1 MKLFDKIRTSNFIGK
16 QLSRFKMGMGYYT
29 LAMSTITAAML
40 LKTNYEI
47 EIEWIIAFVPVMFL
61 ATIFLGYLLD
71 TLNINTQDLRKSNE
85 MTHRFLLKS
94 DRKNQEFQL
103 MQTRFL
109 VEALQTLK
117 EGKEINLNNLEE
129 KYAQYQKEW
138 KAPSE

>member
-16 QLSRFKMGMGYYT
+16 QLSRFKMGMNYYT

-47 EIEWIIAFVPVMFL
+47 EIEWLIAFVPVMFL
-61 ATIFLGYLLD
+61 GTIFLGYLLD

-94 DRKNQEFQL
+94 DLKSQEFQL

-109 VEALQTLK
+109 VEALQAMK
-117 EGKEINLNNLEE
+117 EGKNIDLSALDD
-129 KYAQYQKEW
+129 KYEQYQKEW
-138 KAPSE
+138 KAPS

>member
-16 QLSRFKMGMGYYT
+16 QLSRFKMGMSYYT

-40 LKTNYEI
+40 LKTNYDI
-47 EIEWIIAFVPVMFL
+47 QLEWIIAILPLLFI

-94 DRKNQEFQL
+94 DLKSQEFQL

-109 VEALQTLK
+109 VEALQAMK
-117 EGKEINLNNLEE
+117 EGKTIDSSVLDE
-129 KYAQYQKEW
+129 KYAQYQKDW
-138 KAPSE
+138 NAPSA

>member
-1 MKLFDKIRTSNFIGK
+1 MKLSSKIRSSNFIGK

-40 LKTNYEI
+40 LKTNYDI
-47 EIEWIIAFVPVMFL
+47 QIEWIIAFVPVLFL

-109 VEALQTLK
+109 VEALQALK
-117 EGKEINLNNLEE
+117 EGKDIDLSVLDE
-129 KYAQYQKEW
+129 KYHQYQKDW
-138 KAPSE
+138 KAPSD

>member
-16 QLSRFKMGMGYYT
+16 QLSRFKMGMSYYT

-40 LKTNYEI
+40 LKTNYDI
-47 EIEWIIAFVPVMFL
+47 QLEWIIAILPLLFI

-94 DRKNQEFQL
+94 DLKSQEFQL

-109 VEALQTLK
+109 VEALQAMK
-117 EGKEINLNNLEE
+117 EGKTIDSSALDE
-129 KYAQYQKEW
+129 KYVQYQKDW
-138 KAPSE
+138 NAPSA